1 MSDVD
6 ISVARNQMGRAF
18 EFWAT
23 SPGMSHEVLSGSWH
37 FLSGFPSADVNMAM
51 IHADDNDAL
60 AITLSAITNMNVPT
74 LLFLAAAGK
83 ELSNRLPD
91 EWTNVGVFPFMAK
104 QLNASVDEFDYRV
117 SVALLDD
124 TAEVVGLLAD
134 SFLLEP
140 NIFSFLIDTL
150 KNPDSAV
157 DIWVLKDNGV
167 AVSTAT
173 TMLVDDA
180 LTVWCMATPPQF
192 ARKGYGKALL
202 GEVLSRSAAN
212 GARIGL
218 LGATDAG
225 RPLYEATGWE
235 TLEGWDVYVNALANH

>member
-1 MSDVD
+1 
-6 ISVARNQMGRAF
+6 MGRALA
-18 EFWAT
+18 EWAT
-23 SPGMSHEVLSGSWH
+23 SPSISHEVLSGSWQ
-37 FLSGFPSADVNMAM
+37 FLSGLPSADVNMAM
-51 IHADDNDAL
+51 VHTDDNDAL

-74 LLFLAAAGK
+74 VLFLAAAGK

-104 QLNASVDEFDYRV
+104 QLHASVDEFDYRV

-140 NIFSFLIDTL
+140 NIFSFMIDTL

-173 TMLVDDA
+173 TMRVDDA

-202 GEVLSRSAAN
+202 REVLSRSAAN
-212 GARIGL
+212 GARVGL